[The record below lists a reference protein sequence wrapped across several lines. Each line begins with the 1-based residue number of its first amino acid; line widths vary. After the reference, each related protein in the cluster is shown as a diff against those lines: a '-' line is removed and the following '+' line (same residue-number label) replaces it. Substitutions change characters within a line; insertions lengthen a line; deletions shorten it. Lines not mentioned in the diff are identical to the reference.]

1 MDQDSIDRVPPEE
14 VDGLIFACSLA
25 GAGGAVR
32 LDWEGVE
39 SWTPDDP
46 PLWLHVNGAADR
58 VREWLDEQFR
68 LTLRETTDRSQRHI
82 EEIDAARERAIFLT
96 DDVANR
102 LNERL
107 NRNLYV
113 LSIVAAI
120 FLPLASLRGCP
131 ASMSAEC
138 RTLTMATRSGSH
150 VPFLVSC

>member
-14 VDGLIFACSLA
+14 VDGVDGLIFACSLA

-58 VREWLDEQFR
+58 VR
-68 LTLRETTDRSQRHI
+68 
-82 EEIDAARERAIFLT
+82 
-96 DDVANR
+96 
-102 LNERL
+102 ERL